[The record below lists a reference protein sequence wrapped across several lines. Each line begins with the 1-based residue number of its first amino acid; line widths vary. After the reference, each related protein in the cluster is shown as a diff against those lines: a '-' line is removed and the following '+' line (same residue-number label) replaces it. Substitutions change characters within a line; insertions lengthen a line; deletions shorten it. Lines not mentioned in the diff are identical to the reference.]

1 MHITILGDVISKKN
15 SKQIVRMGRRISLI
29 PSKAYAAW
37 HKQAMNQLEGTV
49 PYSGTYPITVEIT
62 LYPKTKRRQDL
73 TNRAESVMDT
83 LVDAVIIADD
93 DITHINKLT
102 LLFGGY
108 DKENPRV
115 EIAIT

>member
-1 MHITILGDVISKKN
+1 
-15 SKQIVRMGRRISLI
+15 
-29 PSKAYAAW
+29 
-37 HKQAMNQLEGTV
+37 MNQLEGAPAYAGV
-49 PYSGTYPITVEIT
+49 YPTNVEIT